1 MIKEKISKRKAVIL
15 FKPSGTIAIGGELTA
30 IQRKFYDGFLYI
42 GKQQLEENINRKWF
56 EVKLRDL
63 KSLLNTKEQNKNNKY
78 FKEQIRKLNKIE
90 VEYNILEKDKMI
102 EGFFNLITEGKFI
115 TDKETGEVV
124 IKYNLP
130 NMVKDSLLKNNKQ
143 ALFAQ
148 INLAIKKN
156 LKHKYSLILYDLIKD
171 YENVE
176 IPEITIGQFRKLFGI
191 ENKYKLFQDIRKY
204 VLIPAVTEINNN
216 PDIEFK
222 VDISL
227 KKQGSKYTHI
237 KFIKT
242 IKDKQIKENS
252 NIDLD
257 KFLNKLPEQLRSLI
271 SIKKTINKY
280 LNQPERVKR
289 NIDYFLKKY
298 QNNQIE
304 KPATYLI
311 LAIEKDYALKTFEEE
326 QQKKVKEIE
335 QRQRQ
340 EKEKKLKEQLRKE
353 KDELLREAEERFNSL
368 TEQEKEKFFKKFN
381 KGMFNFSPEIKKDII
396 VGELF
401 YQICTEKQIDP
412 EKFTVL
418 NT

>member
-1 MIKEKISKRKAVIL
+1 
-15 FKPSGTIAIGGELTA
+15 
-30 IQRKFYDGFLYI
+30 
-42 GKQQLEENINRKWF
+42 
-56 EVKLRDL
+56 
-63 KSLLNTKEQNKNNKY
+63 
-78 FKEQIRKLNKIE
+78 
-90 VEYNILEKDKMI
+90 MI

-176 IPEITIGQFRKLFGI
+176 IPEITMEQFKELFGVKR
-191 ENKYKLFQDIRKY
+191 KYKSFSDLKKRVI
-204 VLIPAVTEINNN
+204 IPAVTEINNN

-242 IKDKQIKENS
+242 IKNKQIKENS
-252 NIDLD
+252 NTANID

-271 SIKKTINKY
+271 AIKKTINKY
-280 LNQPERVKR
+280 ISEPERIER
-289 NIDYFLKKY
+289 NIKYFLKKY
-298 QNNQIE
+298 NSNTIE

-311 LAIEKDYALKTFEEE
+311 LSIEKDYALKTFEEE

-335 QRQRQ
+335 QKQRQ

-353 KDELLREAEERFNSL
+353 RDELLKEAEERFNSL
-368 TEQEKEKFFKKFN
+368 TEQKKFELLKKFN
-381 KGMFNFSPEIKKDII
+381 KGMFNFSSEIQRDIAI
-396 VGELF
+396 GELF
-401 YQICTEKQIDP
+401 RRICTEKQIDS
-412 EKFTVL
+412 EKFNIL